1 MRTKIWMVLLPAV
14 LSANPLWAQH
24 VVPHDVMSGGG
35 GVLVGD
41 HQIYCTIGQP
51 VAYSPLYGASHECRP
66 GFWYLAALESAVE
79 VLITAFACEWDG
91 EAVHLSWSYHVS
103 AGLVGTSVHRAEGGR
118 SEFLRLTAEPLPP
131 GIDTYVDADALPGRS
146 YRYYIIAIDA
156 AGSYRS
162 QTLEVDLPP
171 KPLTLYQNY
180 PNPFNPS
187 TMIGFFLPEE
197 GRVILDV
204 FDVQGKRV
212 CSLVDGTRDAGRH
225 LVPWDGRN
233 DEGQPVGSGIYY
245 YRLSAGKKVY
255 TKKLVVLR

>member
-14 LSANPLWAQH
+14 LLAPPLRAQH
-24 VVPHDVMSGGG
+24 DVPRNVMSGGG
-35 GVLVGD
+35 GVLIGD
-41 HQIYCTIGQP
+41 HQIYCTVGEP
-51 VAYSPLYGASHECRP
+51 VAYSPLCGASHECRP
-66 GFWYLAALESAVE
+66 GFWYLAAFESAVE
-79 VLITAFACEWDG
+79 VLITAFACEYDG
-91 EAVHLSWSYHVS
+91 EAVRLSWSFNAS
-103 AGLVGTSVHRAEGGR
+103 AGLVGTSVHRAEGEGN
-118 SEFLRLTAEPLPP
+118 EFLRLTAEPLPP
-131 GIDTYVDADALPGRS
+131 GIDMYVDTNALPGRC
-146 YRYYIIAIDA
+146 YRYYILAIDV

-187 TMIGFFLPEE
+187 TTIGFFMPEE
-197 GRVILDV
+197 GRVTLTV
-204 FDVQGKRV
+204 LDVQGKRV
-212 CSLVDGTRDAGRH
+212 RALIGGTREAGRH